1 MYMMKIIL
9 PKFCFKIEKWKWNKE
24 YRVYVSSLGN
34 FKDEHKKPIPFKTN
48 SNGYLNIKTPYG
60 YKLAHRLVMLTF
72 CPIPNAEELTVDH
85 KNHNKRCNELSNLEW
100 VTEEENHKRAQK
112 DFLSEKKVPLIP
124 IDKARA
130 YASAELKMFSN
141 IEEAVNF
148 VIKTHNMEN
157 AHRKRIRNRIKN
169 SIANDTL
176 YCGRKWREYIG

>member
-1 MYMMKIIL
+1 MMKIIL

-34 FKDEHKKPIPFKTN
+34 FKDEHKKPIPFKVS
-48 SNGYLNIKTPYG
+48 SNGYLNVKTPYG
-60 YKLAHRLVMLTF
+60 YKSAHRLVMLTF

-130 YASAELKMFSN
+130 YAATELKMFSN

-148 VIKTHNMEN
+148 VIKTHNMESAN
-157 AHRKRIRNRIKN
+157 RKRIRNRIKN
-169 SIANDTL
+169 SIKNDTL
-176 YCGRKWREYIG
+176 YCGKKWKEYIG